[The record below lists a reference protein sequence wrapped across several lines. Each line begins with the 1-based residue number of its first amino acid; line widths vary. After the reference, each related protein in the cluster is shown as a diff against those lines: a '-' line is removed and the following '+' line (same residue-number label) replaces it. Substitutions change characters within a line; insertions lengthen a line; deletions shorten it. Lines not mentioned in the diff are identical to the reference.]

1 MKKKFFLIGAL
12 VVMSMS
18 AMFVACGGK
27 NEPADP
33 EYVNGCRCEIVDEY
47 TTAIGT
53 TVSTQTGEYPLD
65 LTLQADGIFTCADLE
80 DRIMYG
86 NSGVREKQHKSVTCV
101 GAKVE
106 KTSSY
111 PYLY

>member
-27 NEPADP
+27 NEP
-33 EYVNGCRCEIVDEY
+33 EYVNGCRCEIFDEI
-47 TTAIGT
+47 TTASGVTTRST
-53 TVSTQTGEYPLD
+53 TVGEYPLD

-86 NSGVREKQHKSVTCV
+86 NSGIREKQHTSVTCV